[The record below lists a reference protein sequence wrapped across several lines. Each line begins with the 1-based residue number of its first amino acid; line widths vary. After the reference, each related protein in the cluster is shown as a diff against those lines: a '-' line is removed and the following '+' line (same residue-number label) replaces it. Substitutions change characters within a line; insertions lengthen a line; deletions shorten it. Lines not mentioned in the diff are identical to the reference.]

1 MIYMD
6 SAASTPVDP
15 RVLDAMMP
23 YMSGQFGNPSSAHR
37 MGRAASRAVQGARK
51 HVADLINASPS
62 EIIFT
67 SGGTESDNTALRS
80 SGGRIVTSQV
90 EHEAVL
96 SACRRL
102 ESEGTQ
108 VEYLP
113 VDGAGRIN
121 LDELRRAAPG
131 ASLVSIMLVNNE
143 VGTVQPMA
151 EISRICKEAGA
162 PLHTDAVQAVGRMPV
177 DVDALGVDML
187 SLSGH
192 KINGPKGCGALYVRA
207 GAHVRPLLEG
217 GGQERGLRSGTE
229 NVPAIVGLGEACRIC
244 REDLDRRAARCASLG
259 SRMSAHILELP
270 HSQLNGDPDARV
282 PGNMHFSF
290 LGVEGEDLVIK
301 LDEYGVAASTGS
313 ACSVNRQSESH
324 VLAAMGLDREAVAGS
339 LRLTP
344 SAQTTDDEADRTVEA
359 VKRAVAELRRV
370 SPLREKY
377 GFSGA

>member
-15 RVLDAMMP
+15 RVLDEMLP
-23 YMSGQFGNPSSAHR
+23 YMSGRFGNPSSAHR
-37 MGRAASRAVQGARK
+37 MGREASRAVQDARRQ
-51 HVADLINASPS
+51 VADLINASPS

-80 SGGRIVTSQV
+80 ARGRIVTSEI

-96 SACRRL
+96 ATCKRL
-102 ESEGTQ
+102 ESEG
-108 VEYLP
+108 VEVSYLP
-113 VDGAGRIN
+113 VDGAGRVD

-131 ASLVSIMLVNNE
+131 ASLVSIMLANNE

-151 EISRICKEAGA
+151 QISRICREAGA
-162 PLHTDAVQAVGRMPV
+162 ALHTDAVQAVGRMPV
-177 DVDALGVDML
+177 DVDELGVDML

-192 KINGPKGCGALYVRA
+192 KINGPKGCGALYVRG
-207 GAHVRPLLEG
+207 GARVRPFLEG
-217 GGQERGLRSGTE
+217 GGQEGGLRSGTE
-229 NVPAIVGLGEACRIC
+229 NVPALVGLGAACRLC
-244 REDLDRRAARCASLG
+244 REEMDGRSERRSSIAGRMTARL
-259 SRMSAHILELP
+259 LELP

-290 LGVEGEDLVIK
+290 LGVEGEDLVVK

-313 ACSVNRQSESH
+313 ACSINRQSESH
-324 VLAAMGLDREAVAGS
+324 VLLAMGLDRDAVAGS

-344 SAQTTDDEADRTVEA
+344 GAQTSDGDADEAVDA
-359 VKRAVAELRRV
+359 VKRAVCELRRV
-370 SPLREKY
+370 SPLRAKY